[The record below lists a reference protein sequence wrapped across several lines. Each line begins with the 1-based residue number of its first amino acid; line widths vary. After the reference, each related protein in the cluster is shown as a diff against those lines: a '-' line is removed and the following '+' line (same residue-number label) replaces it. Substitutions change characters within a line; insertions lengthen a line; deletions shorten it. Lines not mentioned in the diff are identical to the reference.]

1 MEPLPLPHHL
11 DFRPSFS
18 NFSKTFTLICGVF
31 IQYTVGFIKGGTSK
45 NGSTVRITARGDLCL
60 AKRCMVAKVMM
71 GTQKMGTA
79 QMWDTQVLRALNP
92 SAWDAIPSSVF
103 RRHTQETAKN
113 VLSDVTQSGTHRP

>member
-1 MEPLPLPHHL
+1 MGPLSESQPEGIYVWE
-11 DFRPSFS
+11 S
-18 NFSKTFTLICGVF
+18 G
-31 IQYTVGFIKGGTSK
+31 
-45 NGSTVRITARGDLCL
+45 
-60 AKRCMVAKVMM
+60 CMVAKVMM

-113 VLSDVTQSGTHRP
+113 VLSDVTQSATHRP